1 MGDPASLPKT
11 GSRASPKPGT
21 LLSLLLILLIS
32 LDTLD
37 GQLIGSRGV
46 FTLPEGMEYRDA
58 LTRDASRVAADF
70 AMDFQVKTDMRVK
83 EKYKKK
89 SKASAKKHS
98 PFFGPKPLVKGRPLT
113 PNEVLDFRDSR
124 LLNPPE
130 ELRTNKI
137 LPEVEI
143 ERTTSSSSIRLLMDN
158 SHNPPNPNLNKK
170 VRPPPIE

>member
-1 MGDPASLPKT
+1 M
-11 GSRASPKPGT
+11 
-21 LLSLLLILLIS
+21 
-32 LDTLD
+32 
-37 GQLIGSRGV
+37 
-46 FTLPEGMEYRDA
+46 
-58 LTRDASRVAADF
+58 AADF

-124 LLNPPE
+124 FLNPPE

-143 ERTTSSSSIRLLMDN
+143 ESMPEMPETLFFFAIRKRRGGRGEMRWRIAAC
-158 SHNPPNPNLNKK
+158 KGAGA
-170 VRPPPIE
+170 